1 MYLHVCMHIFFLC
14 FTYITNTINTH
25 CFLTFLNFL
34 TGSTLF
40 VDTTV
45 EVNVRDNNEQPAMVA
60 QSMTKTED
68 DTRFA
73 FRFDLNAGNV
83 DILFFGQRLF
93 CF

>member
-1 MYLHVCMHIFFLC
+1 
-14 FTYITNTINTH
+14 
-25 CFLTFLNFL
+25 
-34 TGSTLF
+34 

-83 DILFFGQRLF
+83 DILFFGQD
-93 CF
+93 CFVFDQ

>member
-1 MYLHVCMHIFFLC
+1 M
-14 FTYITNTINTH
+14 
-25 CFLTFLNFL
+25 
-34 TGSTLF
+34 
-40 VDTTV
+40 DTTV

-83 DILFFGQRLF
+83 DILFLDND
-93 CF
+93 CFVFDQ